1 MVAYRGPQARLQNG
15 GSMERGK
22 LFGAVATFAL
32 AGILACAGCAGGG
45 QGAAGEAGK
54 ASVLD
59 PADPVQVELW
69 TYYNGTQQ
77 QAFEDLVKEFNAG
90 RGKDTGVV
98 VTSSSQGGVNDL
110 AAAVTDS
117 AQELVGSEARPAAF
131 LSYSDTASVIDGLG
145 RVADLSAYLTDG
157 ELAQYVDSF
166 IEEGDINGDGSLKVF
181 PVGKST
187 ETLQVNLTD
196 WQKFA
201 DATGSTLEELSTI
214 EGVTTVAQRYY
225 EWTDAQTPDVAGD
238 GRPFFG
244 RDAMANYLITGSRQL
259 GHDVFD
265 IDGGVCTLDLDRAT
279 MKKLWDN
286 YYVPMVQGWF
296 SAEGKFRS
304 DAVKTGD
311 LVCYVGSSSSV
322 VYFPKTVTVDDN
334 TSYPIELAALANPT
348 FKDGKPCAPQ
358 QGAGF
363 VVTKS
368 DEKKE
373 AACVEFLKW
382 FTDKEQ
388 NTAFSISAGYVPVKK
403 DALTLDNLQ
412 KAAESVEGASE
423 NYLVNLPATL
433 DTIEAG
439 VYANPPFKGGVEA
452 RAVLEKALSS
462 KAVADRAAVTAAI
475 EGGAA
480 PEEAVAP
487 YLEDAVFDSWL
498 ADLTASL
505 EAAMA

>member
-1 MVAYRGPQARLQNG
+1 MKKNVIGRAGTAFALV
-15 GSMERGK
+15 
-22 LFGAVATFAL
+22 GALAL
-32 AGILACAGCAGGG
+32 AGCSGSSAPSEDAVS
-45 QGAAGEAGK
+45 
-54 ASVLD
+54 SVLD
-59 PADPVQVELW
+59 PSDPVQVELW

-117 AQELVGSEARPAAF
+117 AQELVGSEAMPDAF
-131 LSYSDTASVIDGLG
+131 LSYSDTASVIDGFG
-145 RVADLSAYLTDG
+145 MVADLSGYLTEEEKAG
-157 ELAQYVDSF
+157 FVEGFL
-166 IEEGDINGDGSLKVF
+166 EEGDLNGNGSLKVF

-373 AACVEFLKW
+373 TACVEFLKW
-382 FTDKEQ
+382 FTAKEQ
-388 NTAFSISAGYVPVKK
+388 NTDFSVSAGYVPVTK
-403 DALTLDNLQ
+403 DALTLENLQ
-412 KAAESVEGASE
+412 AAAESIDGASG

-452 RAVLEKALSS
+452 RAVLDRALSDR
-462 KAVADRAAVTAAI
+462 AVADRAAVVEAMAA
-475 EGGAA
+475 GASS
-480 PEEAVAP
+480 EEAVAP
-487 YLEDAVFDSWL
+487 YLDDAGFDAWL
-498 ADLTASL
+498 ADLETQL
-505 EAAMA
+505 REAIA

>member
-1 MVAYRGPQARLQNG
+1 MKRRGML
-15 GSMERGK
+15 
-22 LFGAVATFAL
+22 GAVMAFAL
-32 AGILACAGCAGGG
+32 AGVLACAGCAGG
-45 QGAAGEAGK
+45 QGASSNADK

-59 PADPVQVELW
+59 PSDPVQVELW

-90 RGKDTGVV
+90 RGKDVGVV

-117 AQELVGSEARPAAF
+117 AQELVGSASMPDAF
-131 LSYSDTASVIDGLG
+131 LSYSDTASVIDGFG
-145 RVADLSAYLTDG
+145 RVADLSGYLTD
-157 ELAQYVDSF
+157 EEKAQYVDDF
-166 IEEGDINGDGSLKVF
+166 LAEGDINGDGGLKVF

-187 ETLQVNLTD
+187 ETLQINLTD

-201 DATGSTLEELSTI
+201 DATGSSLDELSTI
-214 EGVTTVAQRYY
+214 EGVATVAQRYY
-225 EWTDAQTPDVAGD
+225 EWTDAQTPDVVGD

-244 RDAMANYLITGSRQL
+244 RDAMANYFVCGSRQL

-265 IDGGVCTLDLDRAT
+265 IENGTCKLNLDRAT
-279 MKKLWDN
+279 MKTLWDN

-304 DAVKTGD
+304 DAVKTGN
-311 LVCYVGSSSSV
+311 LICYVGSSSSV
-322 VYFPKTVTVDDN
+322 VYFPKTVTVDDA
-334 TSYPIELAALANPT
+334 TSYPIELAALSNPS
-348 FKDGKPCAPQ
+348 FKDGKPCSPQ

-368 DEKKE
+368 DERKE
-373 AACVEFLKW
+373 SACVEFLKW

-403 DALTLDNLQ
+403 DALTLDNLETAA
-412 KAAESVEGASE
+412 KAVEGTSE

-452 RAVLEKALSS
+452 RAVLESALSD
-462 KAVADRAAVTAAI
+462 KAVADRAAVAAAI

-480 PEEAVAP
+480 PADAVAP
-487 YLEDAVFDSWL
+487 YLEDAVFDAWL
-498 ADLTASL
+498 ADFTAQL
-505 EAAMA
+505 EAAIS

>member
-1 MVAYRGPQARLQNG
+1 M
-15 GSMERGK
+15 
-22 LFGAVATFAL
+22 
-32 AGILACAGCAGGG
+32 
-45 QGAAGEAGK
+45 
-54 ASVLD
+54 
-59 PADPVQVELW
+59 
-69 TYYNGTQQ
+69 
-77 QAFEDLVKEFNAG
+77 
-90 RGKDTGVV
+90 
-98 VTSSSQGGVNDL
+98 
-110 AAAVTDS
+110 
-117 AQELVGSEARPAAF
+117 
-131 LSYSDTASVIDGLG
+131 
-145 RVADLSAYLTDG
+145 ADLSAYLTDG

-439 VYANPPFKGGVEA
+439 VYVNPPFKGGVEA
-452 RAVLEKALSS
+452 RAVLEKALSD
-462 KAVADRAAVTAAI
+462 KAVADRAAVMAAI
-475 EGGAA
+475 EGGAT